1 MMGKLLFYIAI
12 GTAFFVGVL
21 VFGNQA
27 LTWGMQ

>member
-1 MMGKLLFYIAI
+1 MMGKILFYIAA
-12 GTAFFVGVL
+12 GTAFTVAVM